1 VETQQPSRWS
11 GIGSEK
17 RRRLRGTL
25 QRPWGPLY
33 TPRQPTGDRWAEVG
47 PDVAP
52 RLRQYLDWLATSKA
66 EILATEF
73 QCWNLGIGYA
83 GTADLLVRFPDQSI
97 WLVDLKTGKGVYG
110 EHALQLLAYL
120 MAEFVGTDDVVD
132 ETTTEYLKAATGLAV
147 LHLEADKWEF
157 PLSAGGHGDVG
168 GVPRPA
174 GVRLVAVRARHDRE
188 GDCRVAEGICG
199 VTFAG
204 RILSIDP
211 GSERSAWLLYE
222 SGQVLTHSTYPN
234 DELLELLRRVDRS
247 STLRPTSIVIEW
259 IESYGMPVGREVFE
273 TVWWAGRFTEAA
285 QPTPVVQL
293 PRRDVKLHLCG
304 SPRAKT

>member
-1 VETQQPSRWS
+1 MSAEPVPLIT
-11 GIGSEK
+11 IG
-17 RRRLRGTL
+17 
-25 QRPWGPLY
+25 
-33 TPRQPTGDRWAEVG
+33 QPTGPRNATTDPRTGLRFYTWRGRRLPSVTSIRRLAGLPHGLHQWSIGKVVDRALEESASVAATVARGDPAALALVRHRLRDAATAERDAAAALGTAVHAAAADRRSLAEVG

-132 ETTTEYLKAATGLAV
+132 DTTTEYLKAATGLAV

-157 PLSAGGHGDVG
+157 HSLRADMETWAAFRGLLAFGSWLFEHGTIEKVTVASRKGSA
-168 GVPRPA
+168 A
-174 GVRLVAVRARHDRE
+174 
-188 GDCRVAEGICG
+188 
-199 VTFAG
+199 
-204 RILSIDP
+204 
-211 GSERSAWLLYE
+211 
-222 SGQVLTHSTYPN
+222 
-234 DELLELLRRVDRS
+234 
-247 STLRPTSIVIEW
+247 
-259 IESYGMPVGREVFE
+259 
-273 TVWWAGRFTEAA
+273 
-285 QPTPVVQL
+285 
-293 PRRDVKLHLCG
+293 
-304 SPRAKT
+304 